1 MERESSC
8 QGLRVDWRDSRGAAM
23 VDEASRMKVV
33 MGIVTCILGDDGK
46 KMLLEMMVVGQYIAF
61 GCDDVRWCNF
71 EGTVE
76 IE

>member
-1 MERESSC
+1 
-8 QGLRVDWRDSRGAAM
+8 
-23 VDEASRMKVV
+23 